1 VAGDGVEPSRRRCG
15 NHQEDEMNE
24 HDHGSNAPQHED
36 ATTPTSRRAMLRRA
50 AVGAAA
56 AGVATV
62 ATSGRTALAAD
73 PDDLSLLIVNE
84 HSTRTGA
91 RYLGTAAPTAFNVES
106 GAFDATN
113 DTILGTVLAN
123 GGTAFLGVA
132 NAAGTQQVG
141 VVGWSRKALGTGVVG
156 FTGGTGSYGGEFFGG
171 LAEVRLRPGGAA
183 PITLTNAHQAGELY
197 EDETGVLWLCVAAG
211 APGTWR
217 ELGGTTSAG
226 AFHPIAPQRV
236 FDSRTTL
243 KLAAAEERVV
253 PVTTSITGAADVV
266 PAGATAVACTVTVTQ
281 TEQQGGFV
289 SIRPDGTADNG
300 TSSIN
305 WWGPGQ
311 TLATTVISGLGGD
324 RRLLAKTGP
333 AATHLLVDITGYYR

>member
-1 VAGDGVEPSRRRCG
+1 
-15 NHQEDEMNE
+15 MNE
-24 HDHGSNAPQHED
+24 HDDGSNAPRHVD
-36 ATTPTSRRAMLRRA
+36 ADAPTSRRAMLRRV

-62 ATSGRTALAAD
+62 ATGGRTALADD
-73 PDDLSLLIVNE
+73 PDDLSLLVVNE
-84 HSTRTGA
+84 HTTRSGA
-91 RYLGTAAPTAFNVES
+91 RYLGGAAPTAFNVES

-123 GGTAFLGVA
+123 GGTALLGVA
-132 NAAGTQQVG
+132 NATGTQQVG
-141 VVGWSRKALGTGVVG
+141 IVGWSRKANGTGVVG
-156 FTGGTGSYGGEFFGG
+156 FTGGAGAYGGEFFGG
-171 LAEVRLRPGGAA
+171 LAELRLRPGGAA

-197 EDETGVLWLCVAAG
+197 EDEAGILWLCVAAG
-211 APGTWR
+211 TPGTWR
-217 ELGGTTSAG
+217 EIGGATSAG

-236 FDSRTTL
+236 FDSRTGT
-243 KLAAAEERVV
+243 KLATGEERLI
-253 PVTTSITGAADVV
+253 PVSASIAGVADVV
-266 PAGATAVACTVTVTQ
+266 PVGATAVAATVTVTQ

-289 SIRPDGTADNG
+289 AIRPDGTAYDG

-324 RRLLAKTGP
+324 RRLVATVGP
-333 AATHLLVDITGYYR
+333 SATHLLVDVTGYYR

>member
-1 VAGDGVEPSRRRCG
+1 
-15 NHQEDEMNE
+15 MYE
-24 HDHGSNAPQHED
+24 HDDHSNAPHDED
-36 ATTPTSRRAMLRRA
+36 ASGPTSRRAMLRRV

-73 PDDLSLLIVNE
+73 PDDLSLLVVND
-84 HSTRTGA
+84 HTTRTGA
-91 RYLGTAAPTAFNVES
+91 RYLGAAQPTAFNVES
-106 GAFDATN
+106 GTSDPTN
-113 DTILGTVLAN
+113 DSILATVLAN
-123 GGTAFLGVA
+123 GGTALLGVA
-132 NAAGTQQVG
+132 NGAGTQQVG

-183 PITLTNAHQAGELY
+183 PITLANAHQAGELY

-211 APGTWR
+211 TPGTWR

-236 FDSRTTL
+236 FDSRTDR
-243 KLAAAEERVV
+243 KLDAVEERAI
-253 PVTTSITGAADVV
+253 PVATSLAGVADVV
-266 PAGATAVACTVTVTQ
+266 PVGATAVAATVTVTQ
-281 TEQQGGFV
+281 TEQLGGFV

-311 TLATTVISGLGGD
+311 TLATTVISGLGSD

-333 AATHLLVDITGYYR
+333 TATHLLVDITGYYR